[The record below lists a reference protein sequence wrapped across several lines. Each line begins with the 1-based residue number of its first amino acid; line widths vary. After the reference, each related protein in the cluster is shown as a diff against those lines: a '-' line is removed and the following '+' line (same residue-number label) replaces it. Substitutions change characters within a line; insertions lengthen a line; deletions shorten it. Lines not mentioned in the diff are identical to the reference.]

1 MRIDFWLPHLK
12 VAGGTKISLTYAFL
26 LAKRGHA
33 VRVFAPQEGLL
44 SFFSRKPT
52 WRGIIPMQTVFVK
65 NWQEASTIESDI
77 VVADSWQTAG
87 ALAELKPNKKLF
99 HFIQHDERLYHGDA
113 SSVEAVYR
121 SPVLNKIVVSTWLKE
136 IFEKDFK
143 VSPAFLLNT
152 VDRTV
157 FCPQEKLRIRD
168 QELRVLVLVHPYP
181 WKGTAEGVALVDRLK
196 KKHPNVMLV
205 GFGVREKRSPYALD
219 EYHYNPS
226 QEDLRDLYASADIFL
241 CPSWDEG
248 FGLPSLEAMASGAAL
263 VTYDNGGSRDFAF
276 KEKTAL
282 VAPRRDRE
290 VLFAHLE
297 RLVGDQDL
305 RNQIASGGRAFVE
318 TLPTWDEQAGA
329 LERIL
334 MK

>member
-12 VAGGTKISLTYAFL
+12 VAGGTKISLTYASL
-26 LAKRGHA
+26 LAKRGHT
-33 VRVFAPQEGLL
+33 VRVFTPQEGWL

-65 NWQEASTIESDI
+65 NWQEASTTESDV
-77 VVADSWQTAG
+77 VVADSWQVGG

-113 SSVEAVYR
+113 SVVEAVYR
-121 SPVLNKIVVSTWLKE
+121 SPALGKIVVSTWLKE

-143 VSPAFLLNT
+143 TSPAFLLNT

-157 FCPQEKLRIRD
+157 FCPQEKLRAQD
-168 QELRVLVLVHPYP
+168 QQLRILMLVHPYL
-181 WKGTAEGVALVDRLK
+181 WKGTVEGVALVERLK
-196 KKHPNVMLV
+196 KKYPNVMLV
-205 GFGVREKRSPYALD
+205 GFGVREKRPPYALD
-219 EYHYNPS
+219 EYHYNPN
-226 QEDLRDLYASADIFL
+226 QKDLRDLYASADIFL

-248 FGLPSLEAMASGAAL
+248 FGLPSLEAMASGVAL
-263 VTYDNGGSRDFAF
+263 VTYDNGGSRDFAYN
-276 KEKTAL
+276 EKTAL
-282 VAPRRDRE
+282 VAPRRDKE
-290 VLFAHLE
+290 ALFAHLE
-297 RLVGDQDL
+297 RLAENQEL
-305 RNQIASGGRAFVE
+305 RKQIASGGRAFVE
-318 TLPTWDEQAGA
+318 TLPTWDEQTDA